1 MVNSLMKDEID
12 IMIVN
17 EVAEY
22 LRVPVPTIYKLL
34 QEGRL
39 PGFKVGK
46 HWRIRRCDIEKYA
59 TESSNSNVGSK

>member
-1 MVNSLMKDEID
+1 MKDDYD

-46 HWRIRRCDIEKYA
+46 HWRIRRADIEKYV
-59 TESSNSNVGSK
+59 TKSQNSNVGSK

>member
-1 MVNSLMKDEID
+1 MKDDID

-17 EVAEY
+17 EVAQY

-46 HWRIRRCDIEKYA
+46 HWRIRRCDLEQYA
-59 TESSNSNVGSK
+59 AQPSNSQVGSK

>member
-1 MVNSLMKDEID
+1 MKDDVD

-59 TESSNSNVGSK
+59 AGTLNSNVGST

>member
-1 MVNSLMKDEID
+1 MKDDID

-17 EVAEY
+17 EVAQY

-46 HWRIRRCDIEKYA
+46 HWRIRRCDLEQYA
-59 TESSNSNVGSK
+59 AQSSNSQVGSG

>member
-1 MVNSLMKDEID
+1 MKDESD
-12 IMIVN
+12 IMVVS
-17 EVAEY
+17 EVADY

-46 HWRIRRCDIEKYA
+46 HWRIRRQDLKDFTDPQVCEKN
-59 TESSNSNVGSK
+59 TEMR

>member
-1 MVNSLMKDEID
+1 MVIYLMKDEID
-12 IMIVN
+12 IMVVT

-46 HWRIRRCDIEKYA
+46 HWRIRKCDLDEYA
-59 TESSNSNVGSK
+59 ANSSKSQVGSN